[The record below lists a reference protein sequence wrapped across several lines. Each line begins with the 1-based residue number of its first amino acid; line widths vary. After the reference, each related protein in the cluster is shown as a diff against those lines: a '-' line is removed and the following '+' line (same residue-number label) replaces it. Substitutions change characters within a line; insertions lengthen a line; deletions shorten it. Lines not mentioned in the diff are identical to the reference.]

1 MRLVLTGATGLLGN
15 NIARM
20 ACEIGWEVICPVRR
34 SGDRSLLDVPVTQ
47 VPVDFSPGQDWKTVL
62 DGADAVVHSAA
73 LIHIGWHQ
81 QAESYR
87 VNVEVTREL
96 AETAW
101 GLGQRFVHISTVDTL
116 AYSPDGTPIS
126 EGMLQPEKPASAY
139 VKSKKAAEAEI
150 DGMARDGLDAI
161 IIHPGF
167 MLGPWDWK
175 PSSGK
180 MLQAIAHGKIPLAP
194 RGGCSAV
201 DVRDVARGVINAA
214 EKAKSGEHY
223 IMAGHNVSYRELF
236 AHMGTVVG
244 RRPPRGTVGPVVAWV
259 AGKLGDL
266 GAALTGKESDLNS
279 ALVQMG
285 QLRHFY
291 SSEKAEHELGYRI
304 SPLVPAIESAWKFL
318 ASLDQSAGAG
328 R

>member
-20 ACEIGWEVICPVRR
+20 ACENGWEVICPVRR
-34 SGDRSLLDVPVTQ
+34 SGDRSLVDVPVTQ
-47 VPVDFSPGQDWKTVL
+47 VPFDFSPGQDWRPVL
-62 DGADAVVHSAA
+62 TGADVVVHSAA
-73 LIHIGWHQ
+73 MIHIGWRQ
-81 QAESYR
+81 QRESQR
-87 VNVEVTREL
+87 VNVDVTRDL
-96 AETAW
+96 ASAARD
-101 GLGQRFVHISTVDTL
+101 LKQRFVHISTVDTL
-116 AYSPDGTPIS
+116 AYSRDGSPIV
-126 EGMLQPEKPASAY
+126 EGIRQPEKPASAY
-139 VKSKKAAEAEI
+139 VTSKRAAEALI
-150 DGMARDGLDAI
+150 DSMAGDGLDAVV
-161 IIHPGF
+161 IHPGF

-180 MLQAIAHGKIPLAP
+180 MLQAIAGGKIPLAP
-194 RGGCSAV
+194 GGGCSAV
-201 DVRDVARGVINAA
+201 DVRDVARGVITAA

-236 AHMGTVVG
+236 AHMGAVVG

-291 SSEKAEHELGYRI
+291 SSEKAEHELGYQI